1 MSFVVDNSVALVWC
15 FEEEQTPGVMSL
27 LDRVAETGAVA
38 PQLWPIEALN
48 GLLSA
53 ERRGRIDPERRQRL
67 MGFLRDLPIKLDDET
82 VPRLW
87 TDTARLAERHRLTAY
102 DAAYLELAMRL
113 RLPLATGDKALIAAA
128 GNEGITLLP

>member
-1 MSFVVDNSVALVWC
+1 MSFIVDNSVALAWC
-15 FEEEQTPGVMSL
+15 FEEEQTPEVMSL

-38 PQLWPIEALN
+38 PQLWPIEALK

-53 ERRGRIDPERRQRL
+53 ERRGRIDPKRRQRL
-67 MGFLRDLPIKLDDET
+67 MGFLQDLPITLDDET

-87 TDTARLAERHRLTAY
+87 TDTARLAEQHRLTAY
-102 DAAYLELAMRL
+102 DAAYLELAVRL

-128 GNEGITLLP
+128 GNEGVALLP